1 MEEEWSKGENCEMSR
16 MIDYFSFGYPVSR
29 RKGERAR
36 EGEEAGDEG
45 VLLYKGKEEEVCQ
58 RKRRR
63 G

>member
-1 MEEEWSKGENCEMSR
+1 
-16 MIDYFSFGYPVSR
+16 MIDYFSFGYPVSK

-36 EGEEAGDEG
+36 RGEEAGVWEMK
-45 VLLYKGKEEEVCQ
+45 VYYYTRLEEEVCQ